1 MSKKWI
7 KYWSKKNIWGSS
19 HIWKKNSF
27 TLYNNIKKYL
37 SVNDKNILDLGCGT
51 GELIEYLSIDAKSVC
66 GVDVSDIYIKIC
78 KKKFLKNKKV
88 IIKKFKNNYN
98 NIYKMNRKF
107 SIIFCNSVVQ
117 YFSNEDEIIKLVK
130 SVKKVSEKNT
140 KFIISDI
147 MVKNQK
153 KNLVK
158 LLFYSIFRGYFL
170 TLINQYFIL
179 VLNSKYRKLE
189 VEYNLL
195 EIDINKLIKKI
206 KPLTKKIK
214 IIDYPLTI
222 NTNRKHLLIEF

>member
-27 TLYNNIKKYL
+27 ILYSSIKKHI
-37 SVNDKNILDLGCGT
+37 SIKDKNVLDLGCGT
-51 GELIEYLSIDAKSVC
+51 GELIEYISTEANIVC

-78 KKKFLKNKKV
+78 KKKFLKNKK
-88 IIKKFKNNYN
+88 IMIKKFKNNYAN
-98 NIYKMNRKF
+98 LYKMNQKF

-117 YFSNEDEIIKLVK
+117 YFSDETEIIKLVK
-130 SVKKVSEKNT
+130 AVKKISEKNA

-158 LLFYSIFRGYFL
+158 LIFYSFVRGYFI
-170 TLINQYFIL
+170 TLINQYFTL
-179 VLNSKYRKLE
+179 LLNSKYRKLE

-195 EIDINKLIKKI
+195 EIDINKLIKEI
-206 KPLTKKIK
+206 KPLTKKVRV
-214 IIDYPLTI
+214 IDYPLTI